1 MELLFR
7 KELPAFTERLSRIE
21 SRVRLISEYV
31 EHDGMANMD
40 AAAQILGEA
49 ADDLATLK
57 DEIGKANASLHASFG
72 YGGKVEVVFHA

>member
-31 EHDGMANMD
+31 DGMANMD

-72 YGGKVEVVFHA
+72 YGGKVEVVLHA